1 MATVAPTIEDL
12 AVERAIAKVAE
23 SFRFV
28 LDVTPVNVLEQR
40 EEFLSGMTRAPSF
53 RYRELEDAPAVLSA
67 ELAAIDLDAVQEP
80 ALRSLLAA
88 KHAELQLQ
96 IDMLQVRGTEDFR
109 RLSTDLYGPIGGTLV
124 RKAETILAEVA
135 PLNDYSEERVHASR
149 FAERAERELDHYRA
163 LEPDLGVHVEVR
175 PDVAGVMVSGS
186 VLFVSSATRIR
197 ASRVEALVQHEVGT
211 HLLTYA
217 NGRFQPIGLMAS
229 GLAGYEETQEG
240 LAVLAEFLVGGL
252 SRFRLRQLAA
262 RVVAVSRMLD
272 GESFTDVHDA
282 MVEHGFTPGSAFTT
296 TMRVFRS
303 GGLTKDAIY
312 LRGLLDV
319 LRHVRDAADLD
330 LLWLGKFGLAQ
341 LPLVIELVNRGLLN
355 RPRIRPRF
363 LELPATAERLET
375 AATLSDVDGLIGG
388 VA

>member
-1 MATVAPTIEDL
+1 MAAVTPTIEDL
-12 AVERAIAKVAE
+12 AVEHAIAKVAE

-28 LDVTPVNVLEQR
+28 LDVTPVNVQEER
-40 EEFLSGMTRAPSF
+40 EAFLSGKTRAPAF
-53 RYRELEDAPAVLSA
+53 EYRELEDAPAVLGA
-67 ELAAIDLDAVQEP
+67 ELAAIDLDEVQEP

-96 IDMLQVRGTEDFR
+96 IDMLCVRGTEDFR
-109 RLSTDLYGPIGGTLV
+109 RLSTELYGRIGDTLV
-124 RKAETILAEVA
+124 RKADTILAEV
-135 PLNDYSEERVHASR
+135 PPPDGHDEQRVNAAR
-149 FAERAERELDHYRA
+149 FAELADRELDHYRA
-163 LEPDLGVHVEVR
+163 LEPDLGVHVDVR

-197 ASRVEALVQHEVGT
+197 ESRVEALIQHEVGT

-240 LAVLAEFLVGGL
+240 LAVLAEYLVGGL

-262 RVVAVSRMLD
+262 RVVAVRRMLD
-272 GESFTDVHDA
+272 GDSFTAVHEA
-282 MVEHGFTPGSAFTT
+282 IVEHGFTAGSAFTT

-319 LRHVRDAADLD
+319 LRHVHDSADLD
-330 LLWLGKFGLAQ
+330 LLWMGKFGLAQ
-341 LPLVIELVNRGLLN
+341 LPLLAQLVDRGLLN

-363 LELPATAERLET
+363 LELPTTKARLEA
-375 AATLSDVDGLIGG
+375 AATLSGVDGLIGG
-388 VA
+388 VT

>member
-1 MATVAPTIEDL
+1 MAATAPTIEDL
-12 AVERAIAKVAE
+12 AVERAIAKLAE

-28 LDVTPVNVLEQR
+28 LDVTPVNVQQQR
-40 EEFLSGMTRAPSF
+40 EEFLSGRTRAPAF
-53 RYRELEDAPAVLSA
+53 QYRELEDTPAVLGA
-67 ELAAIDLDAVQEP
+67 ELAAIDLDEVQDP

-96 IDMLQVRGTEDFR
+96 IDMLRSRGTEEFR
-109 RLSTDLYGPIGGTLV
+109 RLSEDLYGRIGDTLV
-124 RKAETILAEVA
+124 RKAESILAEVPPA
-135 PLNDYSEERVHASR
+135 DGRSEERVDAAR
-149 FAERAERELDHYRA
+149 FAKLADRELDHYRA
-163 LEPDLGVHVEVR
+163 FEPDLGVHVDVR

-197 ASRVEALVQHEVGT
+197 ASRVEALIHHEVGT

-240 LAVLAEFLVGGL
+240 LAVLAEYLVGGL

-262 RVVAVSRMLD
+262 RVVAVRRMLD
-272 GESFTDVHDA
+272 GESFADVHGA
-282 MVEHGFTPGSAFTT
+282 IVEQGFTPGSAFTT

-330 LLWLGKFGLAQ
+330 LLWLGKFGLSQ
-341 LPLVIELVNRGLLN
+341 LPLVTELVNRGVLY
-355 RPRIRPRF
+355 RPRLRPRF
-363 LELPATAERLET
+363 LDLPVAAERLDT
-375 AATLSDVDGLIGG
+375 AATLSGVDGLIGG
-388 VA
+388 VR